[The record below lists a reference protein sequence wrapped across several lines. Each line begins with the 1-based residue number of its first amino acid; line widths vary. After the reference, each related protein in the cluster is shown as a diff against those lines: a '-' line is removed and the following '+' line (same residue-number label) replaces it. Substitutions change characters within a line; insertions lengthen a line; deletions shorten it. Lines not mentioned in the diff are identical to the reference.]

1 MAKPDAAGDQA
12 LDLARQNDLFES
24 ATPQEILAWTTQHFA
39 ADAVLTMSFQHEGV
53 VIAHML
59 REVAP
64 DTPIFFIDTGYHFP
78 ETLAYRDELIERFG
92 LPVRN
97 LTSVMPRVEFVAKY
111 GDDLYDRDPDLC
123 CKINKVEPMQ
133 LALRG
138 VRAWINGRRR
148 DQAVTRSRMPI
159 AERLQGGI
167 VKVNPLAN
175 WTSRD
180 TWRYMSAH
188 DIPTHPLFEQGYTS
202 IGCAPCTRPVLAGED
217 ERAGRWAGRGK
228 VECGLHTFLATDDEP
243 AADPATGERRP
254 AGAAGGETTQAPPR
268 AANER
273 AGEEDAEIPAPRVAR
288 R

>member
-1 MAKPDAAGDQA
+1 MAKPRATEGET
-12 LDLARQNDLFES
+12 LDLVLLSERFETAS
-24 ATPQEILAWTTQHFA
+24 PEEILAWTTERYA
-39 ADAVLTMSFQHEGV
+39 PDVVLTMSFQHEGV
-53 VIAHML
+53 VIAHLL
-59 REVAP
+59 RDIAP

-78 ETLAYRDELIERFG
+78 ETLAYRDELIARFN

-97 LTSVMPRVEFVAKY
+97 LTSVMPRSEFIARY
-111 GDDLYDRDPDLC
+111 GDDLHQRDPDLC

-148 DQAVTRSRMPI
+148 DQAVTRGKMPI
-159 AERLQGGI
+159 VERLQGGI

-180 TWRYMSAH
+180 VYRYLTEH

-217 ERAGRWAGRGK
+217 ERAGRWAGKGK
-228 VECGLHTFLATDDEP
+228 VECGLHTFLPSESETADEEP
-243 AADPATGERRP
+243 AEPASRGQARAVPERAAEGEPEP
-254 AGAAGGETTQAPPR
+254 AVTPR
-268 AANER
+268 AA
-273 AGEEDAEIPAPRVAR
+273 R